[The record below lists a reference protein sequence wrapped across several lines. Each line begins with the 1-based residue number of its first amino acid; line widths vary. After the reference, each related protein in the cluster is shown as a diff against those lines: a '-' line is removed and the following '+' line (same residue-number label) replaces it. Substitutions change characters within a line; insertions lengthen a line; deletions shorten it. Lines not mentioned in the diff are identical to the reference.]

1 MYPLTRLRRTRE
13 YNWSRRLVQEST
25 VSSSDLILPIF
36 IKDGKNIKE
45 EIKTMPD
52 VYRYSIDNLERVV
65 ARAVKNKI
73 PAIAL
78 FPETKK
84 EKKNKNG
91 TEALNENN
99 LVCKSVK
106 EIKKKFKNEI
116 GIICD
121 VALDPYT
128 DHGHDGILKN
138 NYVDNDLTI
147 QILIKQ
153 ALLQASV
160 GCDILAPSDMMD
172 GRVIEIRKALE
183 KHKFTNTKILSYA
196 AKYASHFYGPFRDA
210 VGSVQKIKINKQNYQ
225 MDYHN
230 HKEAMREIRLDVVE
244 GADMVMIKP
253 GLAYLDIISK
263 AKQNFDLPIIA
274 YNVSGEYSMMKL
286 AIQNKLIDEKAIYE
300 MMVAFKR
307 AGTSAVITYFANEIV
322 EKFLEN

>member
-13 YNWSRRLVQEST
+13 FDWSRRLIQENNI
-25 VSSSDLILPIF
+25 SSSDLILPIF
-36 IKDGKNIKE
+36 VKDGKNIKE

-52 VYRYSIDNLERVV
+52 VYRYSVDNLEKIVERTI
-65 ARAVKNKI
+65 KNKI

-84 EKKNKNG
+84 EKKDNNG
-91 TEALNENN
+91 SEALNENN
-99 LVCKSVK
+99 LICQSVK

-128 DHGHDGILKN
+128 NHGHDGILKN

-183 KHKFTNTKILSYA
+183 KNKYKNTKILSYA
-196 AKYASHFYGPFRDA
+196 AKYASNFYGPFRDA
-210 VGSVQKIKINKQNYQ
+210 VGSTQKNKIDKQNYQ

-230 HKEAMREIRLDVVE
+230 SKEALREIRLDIDE

-253 GLAYLDIISK
+253 GLAYLDIISR
-263 AKQNFDLPIIA
+263 AKKKFELPIIA
-274 YNVSGEYSMMKL
+274 YNVSGEYSMLKL
-286 AIQNKLIDEKAIYE
+286 AIKNKLIDERAIYE
-300 MMVAFKR
+300 MMISFKR
-307 AGTSAVITYFANEIV
+307 AGSSAVITYFANEIV
-322 EKFLEN
+322 EKYL